1 MVAHKLEVEIAT
13 SGTLV
18 NQFDKLY
25 MAVIYSDIHKCTF

>member
-13 SGTLV
+13 SRTLV

-25 MAVIYSDIHKCTF
+25 MSVIYSDIHECKF